1 MLAGVKTRKEAFIM
15 RRLLLS
21 FFAAVGLAGF
31 AASAQADCNNMNEP
45 LKTADAGSTT
55 VATGTPA
62 TPLPTPQSD
71 G

>member
-1 MLAGVKTRKEAFIM
+1 MRKVFT
-15 RRLLLS
+15 LLI
-21 FFAAVGLAGF
+21 AAVGLAGF
-31 AASAQADCNNMNEP
+31 AASAQADCNNMSEP
-45 LKTADAGSTT
+45 LKTADAGSAT